1 MKILYSTLKCEENE
15 KMSRYEM
22 RGRVDPFS
30 DYRRGHEGAVRP
42 TQLGSCC
49 RNLFVKKGGLNWSF
63 SL

>member
-1 MKILYSTLKCEENE
+1 MKTLYSTFQCEENE

-22 RGRVDPFS
+22 RGLVDPL
-30 DYRRGHEGAVRP
+30 RRGHEGAVRP

-49 RNLFVKKGGLNWSF
+49 RNWFVKKGGLNWSF